1 MNQAVWRTIHALLAV
16 ALVGCS
22 SMEMAMTRGYADTG
36 YWGMSEAND
45 MASGT
50 TSSWGTGT
58 TASTGFEET
67 EEDSLLLPPAQTD
80 VYVFVANPNRDTVTR
95 VNVLTHEVRT
105 TEVGREP
112 SLVLTTPDYRH
123 AAVFN
128 QGEDSVSIIE
138 SESLS
143 VNTVDV
149 RDNFNAMVMSPE
161 GMWVALWHDQD
172 RDDAGDSNG
181 LQSFNEVSFVHLPT
195 GDHFPMAVGYN
206 PGSVVFTPDGA
217 LAAVVSDAYLA
228 VVDLTAE
235 TPLPQLIALS
245 DDLLNPPEAQEVL
258 VSPNGSY
265 AFVRQFGVEELLVV
279 DLDARTVDMIP
290 VGTNP
295 TDIDLAPGGMEAIV
309 VARGSN
315 EVHVLQTTD
324 PFAPAHVVDLPE
336 GVSLGS
342 IQLDPTGD
350 LAIVYTT
357 ASALDV
363 YATWDRTTDE
373 VVLRPL
379 VKPIDHVAISPNG
392 ESMMVFHTYEDA
404 PDADHSS
411 PFFEEWAVTLV
422 SISNSFLT
430 NPLLLEAEPTGY
442 ANGTNGDRGFFIM
455 DGEESLVEVD
465 YRTLL
470 HESID
475 LKSEPVFVG
484 VLPDLDL
491 EDGQDAQ
498 AWASQEHHLG
508 RISFYD
514 PNDASLETITGFELN
529 ADIEE
534 D

>member
-1 MNQAVWRTIHALLAV
+1 MKERTWALIHLLIPLALL
-16 ALVGCS
+16 GCS
-22 SMEMAMTRGYADTG
+22 SSEMSMMDRANGDTG
-36 YWGMSEAND
+36 YWAAEAGD
-45 MASGT
+45 WGTSTFGT
-50 TSSWGTGT
+50 TSSGGNDAT
-58 TASTGFEET
+58 EPPET

-80 VYVFVANPNRDTVTR
+80 VYVFIANPNRDTVTR

-138 SESLS
+138 SESLT
-143 VNTVDV
+143 VQTVDV

-172 RDDAGDSNG
+172 RDDAGDSDG

-206 PGSVVFTPDGA
+206 PGSVVFTPDGT
-217 LAAVVSDAYLA
+217 LATVVSDAYLA

-235 TPLPQLIALS
+235 APLPDLIALS
-245 DDLLNPPEAQEVL
+245 DDLIDPPEAQEVL
-258 VSPNGSY
+258 VSPDGSY

-279 DLDARTVDMIP
+279 DLDARTIDMVP

-324 PFAPAHVVDLPE
+324 PFAPAHVVDLPD
-336 GVSLGS
+336 GISLGS
-342 IQLDPTGD
+342 IQLDPTGNM
-350 LAIVYTT
+350 AIVYTT

-379 VKPIDHVAISPNG
+379 VKPIDHVAINPTG

-411 PFFEEWAVTLV
+411 PFFQEWAVTLV
-422 SISNSFLT
+422 SMTNSFLT

-442 ANGTNGDRGFFIM
+442 ANGSNGDRGFFIM
-455 DGEESLVEVD
+455 DSVQSLVEVD

-470 HESID
+470 HESIE
-475 LKSEPVFVG
+475 LKSDPVFVG

-491 EDGQDAQ
+491 VDGEDAP

-514 PNDASLETITGFELN
+514 PNEDSLETITGFELN